1 LSFKLRFKL
10 VYKLLKL
17 LKKGAE
23 ADIYLTLWDGKK
35 AILKIRQKKDYRNEI
50 LDKRIRM
57 QRTVR
62 ESEIISDIKSFGVRS
77 PLVYFVDP
85 KKCEIYI
92 QYVDGTSV
100 KDLSNPKII
109 KTCEE
114 IGKIVGLLHKNGIM
128 HGDLTTSNFI
138 VQKGKVFVIDFGLAQ
153 RTDKTEDHAI
163 DLRLFKEILN
173 SAHAHIMEKAW
184 ISFLKGYKKIV
195 GISRH
200 NRVLIQVSVIE
211 SRGRYANVV

>member
-1 LSFKLRFKL
+1 MR
-10 VYKLLKL
+10 L

-35 AILKIRQKKDYRNEI
+35 AILKIRKKKDYRNEI
-50 LDKRIRM
+50 LDKKIRM
-57 QRTVR
+57 QRTIR
-62 ESEIISDIKSFGVRS
+62 ESEIISDIKSFGIRS
-77 PLVYFVDP
+77 PLVYFVHP
-85 KKCEIYI
+85 QKCEIYI
-92 QYVDGTSV
+92 QYMDGILV

-109 KTCEE
+109 KICEE
-114 IGKIVGLLHKNGIM
+114 IGRIVGLLHKNGIM

-138 VQKGKVFVIDFGLAQ
+138 VQKSKVFVIDFGLAQ
-153 RTDKTEDHAI
+153 RTDKMEDHAI

-184 ISFLKGYKKIV
+184 ASFLKGYKKMV

-200 NRVLIQVSVIE
+200 NRVLMQVSVIE

>member
-1 LSFKLRFKL
+1 M
-10 VYKLLKL
+10 LLKL

-23 ADIYLTLWDGKK
+23 ADIYLTLWNKKK
-35 AILKIRQKKDYRNEI
+35 AILKTRLKKDYRNEI
-50 LDKRIRM
+50 LDKKIRQ
-57 QRTVR
+57 QRTIR
-62 ESEIISDIKSFGVRS
+62 ESQIISDVKSFGVSS

-85 KKCEIYI
+85 IKCEIYL
-92 QYVDGTSV
+92 QYIDGITV
-100 KDLSNPKII
+100 KDLSSSKLI
-109 KTCEE
+109 KTCSK

-138 VQKGKVFVIDFGLAQ
+138 VKQDKVFVIDFGLAQ
-153 RTDKTEDHAI
+153 RTDKIEDDAI

-184 ISFLKGYKKIV
+184 NSFLKGYKKIIGV
-195 GISRH
+195 SRH
-200 NRVLIQVSVIE
+200 NRILIQVAVIE